1 MFQYEI
7 AAIQLPGVPN
17 MRVISKSSVFLYTL
31 PI

>member
-7 AAIQLPGVPN
+7 AAIQLGVPN